1 MSEILFGVV
10 SVAVVASIVWLTWD
24 AVDVVRRRFR

>member
-1 MSEILFGVV
+1 MSGFFFGVV
-10 SVAVVASIVWLTWD
+10 SVVVVASILWLTWD